1 MSALRTTLRWL
12 MWAAIAIVAVPVV
25 LYLFALAVNWRDQS
39 PNAEA
44 LALAAAPIPDPIPD
58 SANAYVYMLG
68 FAVPPVG
75 DPSVIGLTRADWI
88 RTLAADPQIASAS
101 DPYPG
106 SAPDFGQVP
115 EPLSAVLM
123 PCGNPDAACVAAFE
137 AAAATLGQPLD
148 EQRTLIERYRT
159 LLNYHAWR
167 DVTSGDVRSPLPP
180 YADVGYAR
188 RLFLL
193 ETWLLAA
200 AGNATEVR
208 TRLEADLAFWRM
220 ALAESDLLFGKT
232 IAASYVNLNFLWG
245 NLILRQLPPERRADG
260 VPEAWRRSITDTE
273 RSIRRAFAGEWRVVN
288 ASIRFM
294 RDHDL
299 ALPRSDVRQSRSVLE
314 RVAVELERPLF
325 KPQATINRYAA
336 TYVKLEALLSVPYPE
351 LRAAL
356 ARAPEA
362 DEPPKGVLAV
372 TYNIVGNGLGNPDP
386 SLLAN
391 YAVRIADLEGARRA
405 ALMAADLRLLKIPPE
420 LAGAMIPLAATRDPY
435 TGGPFAWTADPATI
449 SFTGL
454 ERTSG
459 TRHKFLY

>member
-1 MSALRTTLRWL
+1 
-12 MWAAIAIVAVPVV
+12 MWTAIAIVAVPVV
-25 LYLFALAVNWRDQS
+25 LYLFALAVNWRDQP

-44 LALAAAPIPDPIPD
+44 LELTAAAMPDPIPD
-58 SANAYVYMLG
+58 SANAYVYALG
-68 FAVPPVG
+68 FAVPRVG
-75 DPSVIGLTRADWI
+75 DPAVIGVARADWI
-88 RTLAADPQIASAS
+88 RTLAADPQISSDS

-106 SAPDFGQVP
+106 SAPDFQQTP

-123 PCGNPDAACVAAFE
+123 PCGNPDAGCVAAFE
-137 AAAATLGQPLD
+137 AAAATLGQHLE

-167 DVTSGDVRSPLPP
+167 DVMSGDVRSPLPP
-180 YADVGYAR
+180 YAEVGYAR

-208 TRLEADLAFWRM
+208 TRLETDLAFWRM
-220 ALAESDLLFGKT
+220 ALSESDLLFGKT
-232 IAASYVNLNFLWG
+232 IAASYVDLNFLWG

-260 VPEAWRRSITDTE
+260 IPEAWRKPITDTE
-273 RSIRRAFAGEWRVVN
+273 RSIRRALANEWRVVN
-288 ASIRFM
+288 SSIRFM
-294 RDHDL
+294 RDHEL
-299 ALPRSDVRQSRSVLE
+299 TFPRAGVRQSRSVLE
-314 RVAVELERPLF
+314 RVAAKLELPLF

-336 TYVKLEALLSVPYPE
+336 TYVKLEALLSVPYTE
-351 LRAAL
+351 LGAAV

-372 TYNIVGNGLGNPDP
+372 TYNVLGNGLGNPDP

-405 ALMAADLRLLKIPPE
+405 VLMTADLRVLKIPPA

-435 TGGPFAWTADPATI
+435 TGGPFGWTAEPATI

-459 TRHKFLY
+459 TRHRFLY

>member
-1 MSALRTTLRWL
+1 
-12 MWAAIAIVAVPVV
+12 MWATIAIVAVPVL
-25 LYLFALAVNWRDQS
+25 LYVFALAVNWRDQPPS
-39 PNAEA
+39 AEA
-44 LALAAAPIPDPIPD
+44 RAMAAVATPDPIAD
-58 SANAYVYMLG
+58 SANAYVYLLG
-68 FAVPPVG
+68 FAVPRVG
-75 DPSVIGLTRADWI
+75 DPAIIGVARADWI
-88 RTLAADPQIASAS
+88 RTLAADPEISSES

-123 PCGNPDAACVAAFE
+123 PCGNPDAGCVAAFE
-137 AAAATLGQPLD
+137 AAAATLGQQLD

-159 LLNYHAWR
+159 LLNHHAWR

-180 YADVGYAR
+180 YAEVGYAR

-208 TRLEADLAFWRM
+208 TRLQADLAFWRM

-232 IAASYVNLNFLWG
+232 IAASYVNLNFLGG

-260 VPEAWRRSITDTE
+260 IPEAWRKPITDTE
-273 RSIRRAFAGEWRVVN
+273 RSIRRALANEWRIV
-288 ASIRFM
+288 SSTSLFM

-299 ALPRSDVRQSRSVLE
+299 RLPFAGARQSRSVFQ
-314 RVAVELERPLF
+314 RVAARLELPLF
-325 KPQATINRYAA
+325 KAQATINRYAA
-336 TYVKLEALLSVPYPE
+336 MYVKLEALLSVPYPE
-351 LRAAL
+351 LGAAL
-356 ARAPEA
+356 AHAPET

-372 TYNIVGNGLGNPDP
+372 TYNVIGNALGNPEP
-386 SLLAN
+386 LVTN
-391 YAVRIADLEGARRA
+391 NAVRIADLEGARRA
-405 ALMAADLRLLKIPPE
+405 ALIAADLRVLKIPPE
-420 LAGAMIPLAATRDPY
+420 LARAMIPLAASRDPY
-435 TGGPFAWTADPATI
+435 TGGPFAWTDDPPTV

-454 ERTSG
+454 ERTSR